1 MTRAAW
7 DLLSTLLYG
16 RPGQELPAYVARRAT
31 ELDVYIRDMHLPANS
46 PIVLAHAEQIL
57 AIYRM
62 DTRSAEQWAAIQQ
75 AIHGMVARLDRIERR
90 LAPPAPSTPSGPAR
104 PQAQAS
110 PRPARS
116 ASEPVV
122 VQPSDSLPRRFW
134 RAVKGAIKD
143 WFCA

>member
-62 DTRSAEQWAAIQQ
+62 ETHNAKQWVDIRQALDAISAR
-75 AIHGMVARLDRIERR
+75 MDRIERR
-90 LAPPAPSTPSGPAR
+90 LAPPAPSTTSGLAR

-134 RAVKGAIKD
+134 RAVKEAIKD

>member
-1 MTRAAW
+1 MTRQAW

-16 RPGQELPAYVARRAT
+16 VPGRELPPYVARRAV
-31 ELDVYIRDMHLPANS
+31 EIDVYLRDMLLPPTS

-90 LAPPAPSTPSGPAR
+90 LAPPAKTSSPSGPAR

-110 PRPARS
+110 PRPS
-116 ASEPVV
+116 GASGPIV
-122 VQPSDSLPRRFW
+122 VQPSGSLLRRFW
-134 RAVKGAIKD
+134 RAIKEAIKS
-143 WFCA
+143 WFCD

>member
-62 DTRSAEQWAAIQQ
+62 ETHNAKQWVDIRQALDAIS
-75 AIHGMVARLDRIERR
+75 ARLDRIERR
-90 LAPPAPSTPSGPAR
+90 LAPPAKTSPSGPAR

-110 PRPARS
+110 PQPARG

-122 VQPSDSLPRRFW
+122 VQPSGSLLRRCW
-134 RAVKGAIKD
+134 RAVKGAIKS
-143 WFCA
+143 WFCD